1 MLTLFEITKTF
12 SHDQSCLDELHVS
25 KEKRANSVMYP
36 DSKEFTSSHN
46 VSY

>member
-12 SHDQSCLDELHVS
+12 SYDQSCIDELHVS
-25 KEKRANSVMYP
+25 KEKRENSVMYP
-36 DSKEFTSSHN
+36 DSKEFTLSHN